1 MAEYHVKQDENLVLS
16 DDALSALAEFAF
28 EAGLE
33 INDEEDVRK
42 QVEEKMMNIGGKLS
56 ESEFI
61 FLVDGERVEV
71 RLEGVEK
78 EFGQTLSS
86 EKKDRL
92 IRFNPSY

>member
-86 EKKDRL
+86 EKKRS
-92 IRFNPSY
+92 FNPSY